1 MSSAERQYSQ
11 YAYSIQQQIDALEKE
26 KKIREREREIED
38 KKSAGLGVS
47 RAMQASTMIDKIS
60 GMYDKYQGSLVKKS
74 GLMNKNYIVKSADG
88 LEKSYKVNLFTPK
101 VKDTAGKWYPGKNIK
116 EGVEGTFTQAKNRVQ
131 VNPEFLDLMKSD
143 KYIIQNH
150 LGEDITMDMLKSELG
165 ESLSGV
171 GIDVEKYDVNDILEA
186 MSTKNNFQDE
196 IISRQAKSGM
206 KSYEDFI
213 SNKPQVRDEAYTE
226 AMGELWD
233 KYDVDSPFEKVSM
246 PSDPTPEGLWDDYI
260 PEIID
265 EKVVAETRAGISN
278 IPEMDILGVT
288 PELEKTTG
296 GIDRAK
302 MFDDPTPKDLHKDWS
317 PFPDE
322 PPPTKPQTPITEE
335 WGIGDAEFDKSIIS
349 KTKNKFKLL
358 NKDAF
363 TKGALGDVYNPF
375 KAGKSLGGKLGSG
388 MSLLKAGSQAYEL
401 IDEWDES
408 SLDEKIQQGLS
419 ALTPWMMSAGP
430 LGWAGAG
437 LVELWG
443 MQYDD

>member
-288 PELEKTTG
+288 PELEKTT
-296 GIDRAK
+296 
-302 MFDDPTPKDLHKDWS
+302 
-317 PFPDE
+317 
-322 PPPTKPQTPITEE
+322 
-335 WGIGDAEFDKSIIS
+335 
-349 KTKNKFKLL
+349 
-358 NKDAF
+358 
-363 TKGALGDVYNPF
+363 
-375 KAGKSLGGKLGSG
+375 
-388 MSLLKAGSQAYEL
+388 
-401 IDEWDES
+401 
-408 SLDEKIQQGLS
+408 
-419 ALTPWMMSAGP
+419 
-430 LGWAGAG
+430 
-437 LVELWG
+437 
-443 MQYDD
+443 